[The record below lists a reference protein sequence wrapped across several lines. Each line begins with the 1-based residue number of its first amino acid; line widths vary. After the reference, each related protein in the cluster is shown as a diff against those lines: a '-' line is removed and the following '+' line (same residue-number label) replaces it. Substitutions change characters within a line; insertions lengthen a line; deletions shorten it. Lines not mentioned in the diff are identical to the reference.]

1 MRVGCVSGGTGRDS
15 RERDPHT
22 AACLDPQ
29 LSLVFPST
37 GIILFEI

>member
-15 RERDPHT
+15 QERDPHT

-29 LSLVFPST
+29 LSLVFLTT
-37 GIILFEI
+37 GITLFEL